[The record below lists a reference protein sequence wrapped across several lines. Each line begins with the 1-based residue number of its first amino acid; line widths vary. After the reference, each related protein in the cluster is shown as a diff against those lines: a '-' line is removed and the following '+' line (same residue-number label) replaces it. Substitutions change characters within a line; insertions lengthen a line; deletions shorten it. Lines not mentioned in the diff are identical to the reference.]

1 MKAIA
6 NSKEEKAII
15 KLKGNKPTK
24 KYINPDVIILKV
36 NPLNIFNNIC
46 PESTLAAN
54 LNPNETYLAKYDK
67 NSINTKAGN
76 KTRGH
81 PAGTNNEK
89 NLILCSTKPNIVT
102 PNTIVK
108 LNENVKTT

>member
-1 MKAIA
+1 MKTIA

-15 KLKGNKPTK
+15 KLKGNKPIK
-24 KYINPDVIILKV
+24 KYINPDVIILNI
-36 NPLNIFNNIC
+36 NPLNILSNIC
-46 PESTLAAN
+46 PESILAAN
-54 LNPNETYLAKYDK
+54 LNPNDMFLAKYDK

-76 KTRGH
+76 KARGH

-89 NLILCSTKPNIVT
+89 NLMLCSTKPNIVT

-108 LNENVKTT
+108 LNAKVKTK